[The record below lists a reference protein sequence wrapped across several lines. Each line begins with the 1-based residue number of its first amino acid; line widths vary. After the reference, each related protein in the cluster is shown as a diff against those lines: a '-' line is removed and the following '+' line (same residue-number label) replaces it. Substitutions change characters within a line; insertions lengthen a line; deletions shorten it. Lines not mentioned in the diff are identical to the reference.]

1 MLSTSLPSGS
11 LMWRAKE
18 ESLLVR
24 GRGGGE
30 GRGSGG
36 GEDAGSREGE
46 RRKGE

>member
-24 GRGGGE
+24 ERGGGE
-30 GRGSGG
+30 GERM
-36 GEDAGSREGE
+36 AGDMEGTSV
-46 RRKGE
+46 R